1 MTKKAKSRTKSK
13 SKAKT
18 KSDSKKK
25 SKAAL
30 TKAKPKSRAKAE
42 TRARVGLG
50 LTALRE
56 ADTGPLA
63 KITQIAAQSSIAR
76 FNWPGRGVA
85 PIGYIK
91 GMAVV
96 FARVLCKLQAGDPA
110 AKEMAKA
117 NTGNAA
123 RDALAHY
130 DEVFRSVGMKNEV
143 SGPDT
148 LRHLFVLMVGLGMR
162 ESSGKFCEGRDRGS
176 RENRTANRA
185 EAGLFQ
191 TSFDAQSAS
200 PLLPELFDKFSANP
214 SGFIDIFREG
224 SPRCTP
230 RNLENFGS
238 GPGRDF
244 QKLSKECPGF
254 AAEFAAVTLRNLRN
268 HYGPI
273 NNRTAKVKPEC
284 DAMLIEVQNFVN
296 ANPSISSVF
305 LR

>member
-1 MTKKAKSRTKSK
+1 MTKKAKLRTKSK

-18 KSDSKKK
+18 KSQSKKK

-30 TKAKPKSRAKAE
+30 TTAKPKSRAKAE
-42 TRARVGLG
+42 TRARVRLG

-56 ADTGPLA
+56 ADIGPIA
-63 KITQIAAQSSIAR
+63 TITQIAARSPIAR

-91 GMAVV
+91 GLAVV

-123 RDALAHY
+123 RDVLAHY
-130 DEVFRSVGMKNEV
+130 DEIFRSVGMNNNV

-148 LRHLFVLMVGLGMR
+148 LRHLFVLMIGLGMR
-162 ESSGKFCEGRDRGS
+162 ESSGKFCEGQDRS
-176 RENRTANRA
+176 APENRTANKA

-191 TSFDAQSAS
+191 TSIDARSAS

-224 SPRCTP
+224 TPRCTD
-230 RNLENFGS
+230 RNLQNFGS
-238 GPGRDF
+238 GSGRDF

-254 AAEFAAVTLRNLRN
+254 AAEFAGVTLRNLRK

-273 NNRTAKVKPEC
+273 NNRAAKVKPEC
-284 DAMLIEVQNFVN
+284 DAMLLDVQNFVN
-296 ANPSISSVF
+296 ANPSISSV
-305 LR
+305 LI